1 MDLKSGEQLL
11 RIHRFRF
18 VKASGCGLGAIELV
32 VEEALGPVPSGASR
46 CTARPDHKE
55 LVPRPEFTVQGNEV
69 EETLEKCL
77 AAIRPRRFYELFLPS
92 A

>member
-32 VEEALGPVPSGASR
+32 VEEALGPVPTGASR

-55 LVPRPEFTVQGNEV
+55 LVPRPEFTLHGETV
-69 EETLEKCL
+69 EEALERCV
-77 AAIRPRRFYELFLPS
+77 ATIRPRRFAEIFFPT